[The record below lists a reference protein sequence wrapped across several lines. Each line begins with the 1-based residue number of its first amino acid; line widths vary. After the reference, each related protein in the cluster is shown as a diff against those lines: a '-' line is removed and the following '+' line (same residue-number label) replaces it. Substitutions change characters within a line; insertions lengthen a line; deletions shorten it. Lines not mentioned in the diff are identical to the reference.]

1 MKKPILFLLAL
12 VTLLSNAN
20 AQWKP
25 TSNPPGGS
33 VWAMAVIGSKIF
45 AGTAS
50 GGVYLSTDEGATWL
64 KRNGA
69 FPNMQVWALATK
81 GTDIYAGT
89 GGSFGAGVYKSSD
102 DGITWTN
109 ITPVGMSSSSN
120 VRSLAL
126 NDTVIFAGTFGGGG
140 IFMSHLNSISTTSWT
155 SFNTGW
161 TNGNFDTR
169 ALKIKGGNIYAGTYG
184 KGVWVST
191 ISTPNWNITSSTM
204 LSNAGYIE
212 AIDIKDSMMFAGNIS
227 GSPVLYRSNN
237 NGLNWIQSSTSVF
250 LDKPVYA
257 ITHRENKVY
266 AGTEGAGVLISS
278 DNGVTWTQ
286 FNDGFKDSSGNWFC
300 NQINVRSFAFNG
312 ATFYAGTDCGV
323 WKRSISITPDSSF
336 ATGINN
342 IYDKEQFSFYPNPA
356 KEMITINVNSSL
368 LGSIYTISDQ
378 LGRAILNGKIS
389 DETSLVNIGELVP
402 GMYIISIGNI
412 RSHNFKL
419 LKQ

>member
-1 MKKPILFLLAL
+1 
-12 VTLLSNAN
+12 
-20 AQWKP
+20 
-25 TSNPPGGS
+25 
-33 VWAMAVIGSKIF
+33 
-45 AGTAS
+45 
-50 GGVYLSTDEGATWL
+50 
-64 KRNGA
+64 
-69 FPNMQVWALATK
+69 
-81 GTDIYAGT
+81 
-89 GGSFGAGVYKSSD
+89 
-102 DGITWTN
+102 
-109 ITPVGMSSSSN
+109 
-120 VRSLAL
+120 
-126 NDTVIFAGTFGGGG
+126 
-140 IFMSHLNSISTTSWT
+140 
-155 SFNTGW
+155 
-161 TNGNFDTR
+161 
-169 ALKIKGGNIYAGTYG
+169 
-184 KGVWVST
+184 
-191 ISTPNWNITSSTM
+191 M

-237 NGLNWIQSSTSVF
+237 IGLNWIQSSTSVF

-257 ITHRENKVY
+257 ITHIEKKVY

-278 DNGVTWTQ
+278 DNGATWTS

-300 NQINVRSFAFNG
+300 NQINVRSFAFSG
-312 ATFYAGTDCGV
+312 ATFYTGTDCGV

-356 KEMITINVNSSL
+356 KEMITINVNNSL

-378 LGRAILNGKIS
+378 LGRAILTGKIS